1 MHERAVALWRR
12 IPRTASGQSSRLL
25 DRADGPLKRLRDE
38 GESAASVAFD
48 ELMDVPTL
56 IMPRRQIRAKF
67 VEPVL
72 HAWGLDLSQ
81 VGYLNLL
88 KWRTKG
94 DYGIRRL

>member
-1 MHERAVALWRR
+1 V
-12 IPRTASGQSSRLL
+12 
-25 DRADGPLKRLRDE
+25 LRDE

-94 DYGIRRL
+94 DYGIRRLYRLSWNDHTRDQLDLLEPGSLIAIWQGCGRMA